1 MMTQAFYTGLAG
13 IKTYQTA
20 IDVTSDNIAN
30 LSTVGYRSY
39 SAEFSSLF
47 EEDTNTQSLKTSVDS
62 SVGIGTRVSTTSMDM
77 GNDGSLELTDRNTD
91 LAIYGNG
98 WFGLEANGETMFT
111 RAGNFTFDENSDLV
125 TTSGAYVLGT
135 LADNIDAN
143 DVLTKVIDEIQLS
156 DITAQQKLTFPK
168 QLTYPAE
175 ATTEVRFMANLGVE
189 DTIQTIGA
197 GVVDPTGI
205 KNDLR
210 LEFKK
215 SAIQIAPG
223 TQWDVTATVKT
234 LDGETTYDT
243 QTGVVKFDEKGGLI
257 SSTLAKINN
266 NGSAINL
273 DLGTGYD
280 GVVST
285 TTDAISSSS
294 ISNGIIK
301 GDLQGYAIN
310 KNAEIIATF
319 TNGMQSSVGKVALY
333 HFQNDQGLNRSGA
346 STFQASANSGEPIFY
361 QDENGN
367 NILGAEV
374 KNYQLESSNVR
385 LEVAL
390 TELIVYQRSYEANA
404 KSITTAHEMIQ
415 KALEMDA

>member
-30 LSTVGYRSY
+30 ISTVGYRSY

-156 DITAQQKLTFPK
+156 DVTSQQKLTFPK